1 VPSKI
6 NLERDLNP
14 EQLAAVT
21 HGQGPQLV
29 LAGAGSGK
37 TRIITYRVAWLVH
50 ECGVDPSAI
59 VAVTFTN
66 KAAGEMRE
74 RVEQLL
80 QLYPLPTFVGTFH
93 RFALRLL
100 RRYGAKVG
108 LASDFA
114 IFDSADQVS
123 LIKKALAAENLSESA
138 FAPRVVL
145 ATISGA
151 KNRLEDPQSYA
162 AEAENFFERQ
172 VAKVY
177 QRYQR
182 MLQESS
188 GVDFDD
194 MLRLA
199 VELLDREPEIK
210 HRLGTGI
217 EHLLVDEFQDT
228 NHAQMRLVEEV
239 IGRDGNLTAVG
250 DEDQGIYRWRGADLD
265 NVLNFEATFPGA
277 TIRALER
284 NYRST
289 KNILSVAGD
298 LVEHNQ
304 QRRGKRLWTEA
315 GAGETVELYRAR
327 DDQDESRWVLNTME
341 SLRGESPLSEMAI
354 LVRTNAQTRAFEE
367 ELNRL
372 QIPYQLVGG
381 VRFYER
387 AEIKDLVAYL
397 RVLRNPQDNFS
408 LLRILN
414 QPPRG
419 IGKATQ
425 DLLAGKSAEM
435 GRSLWDALCHAEMA
449 SFPARG
455 AKALEKFRDLLQ
467 GLRDE
472 TSAAPLP
479 VLLEHLLERSGYL
492 ELYSDDDP
500 DKQGKLEN
508 IREFLTAAQ
517 EFTEE
522 TDWSGEEDL
531 LTAFLDHVS
540 LVTDIDEWRQERGI
554 SLMTLHSA
562 KGLEFRTV
570 AVAGLEEGLLPHF
583 NSGGSQEEIEEERRL
598 LYVGMTRAKERL
610 FLTCC
615 RRRRIAGRYQ
625 DQEESPFLLE
635 IPSEKLQA
643 TESPELFYDQ
653 RTRGAYSFFGRRVPA
668 GGGALDEAGGDIG
681 RGRRVRHPTL
691 GEGVVMAFEG
701 EGNAAKI
708 TVFFD
713 RAGKRKLVAKY
724 AKLEML

>member
-1 VPSKI
+1 MPSKI

-145 ATISGA
+145 ATIGGA

>member
-1 VPSKI
+1 MPSKI